1 MNLSKLSLSLAFLF
15 FGFLSIQAQTLLP
28 ANNASNIA
36 VDMQFKLTFTTAPVL
51 QSSGKVRLYESNGTL
66 VSTID
71 LTQMPSG
78 VPMSDTWPWLETLNG
93 TTIRVMRAE
102 LDNKTAVFSFPI
114 NALVYN
120 KSYYVTLDQ
129 SVFSNASALGF
140 NGITANQ
147 WKFSTKTSQPTADR
161 DYTVSPDGTAD
172 FATLQGVL
180 NYVPSG
186 NTTDAKIF
194 IKNGTYLGLAF
205 VKNINNISIEGES
218 VDGVVLKGFNNSNLN
233 ASTHWRS
240 TVNFAGNDWTI
251 KNITFINSTPNGGT
265 QAEAIKFGGDR
276 CIILGCKFYSYQ
288 DTQLLEGKVYLKDC
302 FIEGDVDFVWGTGTV
317 FFQSCELR
325 ANDNGGYNVMAR
337 NDNTKHGYAF
347 ADCKLTRKSTA
358 TTTQSL
364 ARDAGA
370 SYPYAEVVYLNC
382 FMDSHIPAIGW
393 QINAS
398 IDATNIIFAEY
409 QSTNLAGALI
419 NTSSRHSK
427 SKQLN
432 EAQNTQYR
440 NLNWFFNGWT
450 PVLPVSTP
458 KLTITSPSTTA
469 SVKTGAALE
478 LSAELT
484 GTSLSVTKLEFLN
497 GTTVIGTA
505 TYNGTEYVYNWSK
518 LKIGT
523 IVLTA
528 KATFSNNSTITSSAL
543 SFKIV
548 DCAGVEN
555 GTATLDNCGVCLKD
569 NTIKACTGSLEAELT
584 CTLDGTIDNNNAGFT
599 GDGFINT
606 TNAIGSF
613 ASWVLNS
620 PSAQTATVSFRYAN
634 GGTTSRDGQVIV
646 NGKVVANL
654 LLPPTGAWT
663 TWNIATLS
671 LSLLKGYNNLTLVS
685 SSADGLANID
695 KVSFSGGVTDANC
708 VVTGLENLETII
720 ITVYPNPTTGVI
732 HWNKEQ
738 NWELSTAL
746 GLVLKSGY
754 GNTFDLSAYPHGNY
768 FVKFEDTSLK
778 IVKN

>member
-1 MNLSKLSLSLAFLF
+1 MKLSKMSICLVFLF
-15 FGFLSIQAQTLLP
+15 LGFLSIQAQTLLP

-36 VDMQFKLTFTTAPVL
+36 IDMQFKLTFSVSPAL

-71 LTQMPSG
+71 LAQMPSG
-78 VPMSDTWPWLETLNG
+78 VPMSATWPWLETLNG

-102 LDNKTAVFSFPI
+102 VDNKTAVFSFPL
-114 NALVYN
+114 NTLAYN

-147 WKFSTKTSQPTADR
+147 WKFSTKTAQPTADR

-172 FATLQGVL
+172 FATLQGAL

-186 NTTDAKIF
+186 NTTAAKIF
-194 IKNGTYLGLAF
+194 IKNGTYLGLAY

-233 ASTHWRS
+233 ESTHWRS

-276 CIILGCKFYSYQ
+276 CILLGCKFYSYQ

-302 FIEGDVDFVWGTGTV
+302 FIEGDVDFIWGTGTV

-358 TTTQSL
+358 TSTQYL

-398 IDATNIIFAEY
+398 IDASNIIFAEY
-409 QSTNLAGALI
+409 QSTNLAGTLI

-432 EAQNTQYR
+432 AAQNTQYR

-458 KLTITSPSTTA
+458 KLTITSPSTATSIKA
-469 SVKTGAALE
+469 GTALE

-484 GTSLSVTKLEFLN
+484 GSSLSVTKLEFFN
-497 GTTVIGTA
+497 GTTLIGTA
-505 TYNGTEYVYNWSK
+505 TYNGTEYVYNWTN

-528 KATFSNNSTITSSAL
+528 KVTFSNNSTITSSAL

-569 NTIKACTGSLEAELT
+569 NTIKSCTASLEAEAA
-584 CTLDGTIDNNNAGFT
+584 CDLDGTIDNNNAGFT
-599 GDGFINT
+599 GDGFVNSSNI
-606 TNAIGSF
+606 IGSY

-620 PSAQTATVSFRYAN
+620 PSVQTTTISFRYAN
-634 GGTTSRDGQVIV
+634 GGVTSRDGQVIV
-646 NGKVVANL
+646 NGKIVGSLV
-654 LLPPTGAWT
+654 LPPTGSWA
-663 TWNIATLS
+663 TWNVIALN
-671 LSLLKGYNNLTLVS
+671 LNLLKGYNNLTVKS
-685 SSADGLANID
+685 TTADGLANID
-695 KVSFSGGVTDANC
+695 KVSFSSGVTDANC
-708 VVTGLENLETII
+708 VVTGLDNLLSENQTI
-720 ITVYPNPTTGVI
+720 YPNPVENLLYWNAETEWVLRNSQGV
-732 HWNKEQ
+732 
-738 NWELSTAL
+738 ELESGKGESL
-746 GLVLKSGY
+746 DLSSFKSGFY
-754 GNTFDLSAYPHGNY
+754 MIQLGEKSFG
-768 FVKFEDTSLK
+768 FVKK
-778 IVKN
+778 